1 MLMIKEEKKKG
12 NIVNYY
18 KTAGKLDL
26 NSVMPVSIN
35 LAVM

>member
-1 MLMIKEEKKKG
+1 MLYDKRGKKKG